1 MAVVSLASPAFQR
14 TFPANMVALFQ
25 QFLASMANKDETKG
39 SSNQER
45 KEDRAEK
52 SKLEEE
58 EPAKE
63 VAESSAEGEARGIN
77 ATNNPYCY
85 SCLTR
90 GHPKEECDVNLFCD
104 VCESTTHV
112 KCRCPLF
119 KKAKNL
125 YAMACGYVVDGLGF
139 YYIPHSAPI
148 KPRAEEKTS
157 TICVIEGE
165 MAALQV
171 KTEMERLVPR
181 KTNWVIQEMATNKF
195 KTAFPT
201 KGELH
206 QMIEWGMV
214 QTKEK
219 MVREECGGGSSIKQ
233 AMRKV
238 WVQMAKLPSEFKD
251 FLTIWAVGTILRVTK
266 DVNMSFMRH
275 HNRARL

>member
-1 MAVVSLASPAFQR
+1 
-14 TFPANMVALFQ
+14 
-25 QFLASMANKDETKG
+25 
-39 SSNQER
+39 
-45 KEDRAEK
+45 
-52 SKLEEE
+52 
-58 EPAKE
+58 
-63 VAESSAEGEARGIN
+63 
-77 ATNNPYCY
+77 
-85 SCLTR
+85 
-90 GHPKEECDVNLFCD
+90 VNLFCD

-195 KTAFPT
+195 KTVFPT

-251 FLTIWAVGTILRVTK
+251 FLTIWAVETILGVTK
-266 DVNMSFMRH
+266 DVNMPFMRH
-275 HNRARL
+275 HNRARLHVLVLDPALIPTSVDVVTGDNVYELHFKVEPEEMQDSPRLLEMDDDNDEAVEKKMKVQGKRG